1 MSSTNSSVRLTLLSY
16 ATFNY
21 HIPIHDHSWRQHQ
34 WKQTEMMVA
43 LASLA
48 LQSAKKLF
56 QKGNLEN
63 KCVILTLSGA
73 DVRAR
78 SVGIDPYTFW
88 GLYRFF
94 SRTFPYC
101 PQTVKLNHSV
111 LSGSDG
117 GSLWRLLCSLVHP
130 KTQHL
135 KSLFGADS
143 VYLQQLQQVISNGG
157 GRPQLLTQ
165 GCVYAYRAASQM
177 GGTFSPQWREQRENL
192 KQLILRDGL

>member
-1 MSSTNSSVRLTLLSY
+1 MSSTNSSDRLALLSY
-16 ATFNY
+16 ATFNH

-34 WKQTEMMVA
+34 WIQAETMVA

-63 KCVILTLSGA
+63 KRVILCLELK
-73 DVRAR
+73 
-78 SVGIDPYTFW
+78 
-88 GLYRFF
+88 LY
-94 SRTFPYC
+94 
-101 PQTVKLNHSV
+101 HSV

-117 GSLWRLLCSLVHP
+117 GNLWRLLCSLVHP

-143 VYLQQLQQVISNGG
+143 VYLQQLQQVISNDRGG
-157 GRPQLLTQ
+157 PQLLTQ

-177 GGTFSPQWREQRENL
+177 GGTFSPRWREQRENL
-192 KQLILRDGL
+192 KQLVLRDSLWFF